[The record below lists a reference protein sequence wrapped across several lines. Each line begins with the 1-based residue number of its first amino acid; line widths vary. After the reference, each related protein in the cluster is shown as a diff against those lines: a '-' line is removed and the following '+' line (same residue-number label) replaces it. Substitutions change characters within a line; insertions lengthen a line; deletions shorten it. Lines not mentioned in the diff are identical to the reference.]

1 MRDMFGSRFYDGFQ
15 IIVLQFNFSWL
26 QLSDLTVHAKMEKEQ
41 IEKLYQ
47 VVDAADKL
55 SQEAKSI
62 KSQILELEYKLNISA
77 QGLRSIDEIQSEIVK
92 SSDIR

>member
-1 MRDMFGSRFYDGFQ
+1 M
-15 IIVLQFNFSWL
+15 IVLNFKFSWL
-26 QLSDLTVHAKMEKEQ
+26 QLSDLSVHAKMEKEQ
-41 IEKLYQ
+41 VEKLYQ

-62 KSQILELEYKLNISA
+62 KSQIVELEYKLNISA

>member
-1 MRDMFGSRFYDGFQ
+1 
-15 IIVLQFNFSWL
+15 
-26 QLSDLTVHAKMEKEQ
+26 MEKEQ